1 MLMKRWAGLLLAVL
15 LAVAAA
21 GSGLADDD
29 AAPPKA
35 KKKKHK
41 KADSTQTSKYKS
53 EKTLS
58 TEGTSTYH
66 FDADGNPIVPNDGK
80 KKAKKKKKKVKSDDD
95 SDENKSEDKSDEPSE
110 QSSLG
115 GSSPNSCSGADS
127 CSASPVFAAGRSSA
141 D

>member
-1 MLMKRWAGLLLAVL
+1 MKRWAGALFAVL
-15 LAVAAA
+15 FAVMSA
-21 GSGLADDD
+21 GSVMADDD

-58 TEGTSTYH
+58 TEGSSTYH
-66 FDADGNPIVPNDGK
+66 FDADGNPIVPADGK
-80 KKAKKKKKKVKSDDD
+80 KKAKKKKKKVQSDD
-95 SDENKSEDKSDEPSE
+95 SDENKSEDKQDDSSE
-110 QSSLG
+110 QSSTG
-115 GSSPNSCSGADS
+115 GSSRPDS
-127 CSASPVFAAGRSSA
+127 CSTGESCSATPAFSGERSSA

>member
-1 MLMKRWAGLLLAVL
+1 MFAVL
-15 LAVAAA
+15 FALSTA
-21 GSGLADDD
+21 GSARADDD

-58 TEGTSTYH
+58 TEGSSTYH
-66 FDADGNPIVPNDGK
+66 FDADGNPIVPDDGK
-80 KKAKKKKKKVKSDDD
+80 KKAKKKKKKVQSDD
-95 SDENKSEDKSDEPSE
+95 SDENKSEESSE
-110 QSSLG
+110 QSSTG
-115 GSSPNSCSGADS
+115 GPSHPDS
-127 CSASPVFAAGRSSA
+127 CSTGESCSATPAFSGGRSSA